1 MVTEHPFGRAMFA
14 LFKRQIFGNKEK
26 RPKEQKMMATELLF
40 ARHSREE
47 CAKAMEHDLKQQP
60 PQKRNLLQT
69 ISDPEEPFVHPPAL
83 RLGDYFF
90 NQKFLILVKPGTSVR
105 AKSV

>member
-1 MVTEHPFGRAMFA
+1 MVTEHPLDVQVLPFSSDKYLETRRNGR
-14 LFKRQIFGNKEK
+14 GN
-26 RPKEQKMMATELLF
+26 KMMATELLF